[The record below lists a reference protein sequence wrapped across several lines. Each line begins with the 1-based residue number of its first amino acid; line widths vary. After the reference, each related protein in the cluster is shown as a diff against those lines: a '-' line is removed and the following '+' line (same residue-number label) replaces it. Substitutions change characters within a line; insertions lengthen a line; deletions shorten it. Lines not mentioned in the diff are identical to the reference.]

1 MISRL
6 FPRMYEGWIV
16 VTSTSMVLLL
26 LSVTVFYGFG
36 VLYNPIRAEFGWSA
50 GAIGLAFSVRS
61 EVNGIAAP
69 VVGAFID
76 RLGSRRV
83 MVAGLAL
90 VVVTVFLLSFMQEI
104 WQFFVLMFVMAI
116 GTSTTGGQAS
126 MVSAVSWFERRR
138 AQALGVATAG
148 GAAGGMLTIGVALL
162 EGWLGWRGALRAM
175 AGILLLVGGFAALQ
189 VRTRPRGHPQPMDG
203 LARPHTAEG
212 EQANHDDDMRWGVP
226 FRVALRSTAFW
237 MLGIAQ
243 AAFFFVWTV
252 VIVYQIPYM
261 EAQGISRPAAAG
273 LGAGALSFAALVSRL
288 VIGRYADR
296 VGRRGVLLVS
306 FVLMTATIPLLLLI
320 ENILVGMAILAV
332 IGATASAGSP
342 LRTSLIADYYGIR
355 NFGAIN
361 GISMFVGTLGALTG
375 PWIVGEL
382 LDSTGEYTAGWLL
395 TTAVAA
401 ISIPAIIAARPPHAL
416 MERYQAEARAH
427 SRAAHSRSASAEA
440 QPASSGSS
448 GAG

>member
-1 MISRL
+1 
-6 FPRMYEGWIV
+6 
-16 VTSTSMVLLL
+16 
-26 LSVTVFYGFG
+26 
-36 VLYNPIRAEFGWSA
+36 
-50 GAIGLAFSVRS
+50 
-61 EVNGIAAP
+61 
-69 VVGAFID
+69 
-76 RLGSRRV
+76 
-83 MVAGLAL
+83 
-90 VVVTVFLLSFMQEI
+90 
-104 WQFFVLMFVMAI
+104 
-116 GTSTTGGQAS
+116 
-126 MVSAVSWFERRR
+126 
-138 AQALGVATAG
+138 
-148 GAAGGMLTIGVALL
+148 
-162 EGWLGWRGALRAM
+162 
-175 AGILLLVGGFAALQ
+175 
-189 VRTRPRGHPQPMDG
+189 MDG
-203 LARPHTAEG
+203 LARPPTAEG
-212 EQANHDDDMRWGVP
+212 EQASYDDDMRWGVP
-226 FRVALRSTAFW
+226 FRAALRSRAFW

-288 VIGRYADR
+288 LVGRYADQ
-296 VGRRGVLLVS
+296 VGRRRVLLVS

-361 GISMFVGTLGALTG
+361 GISMFVGTVGALVG
-375 PWIVGEL
+375 PAIVGWL
-382 LDSTGEYTAGWLL
+382 FDTTGEYTAGWLL

-427 SRAAHSRSASAEA
+427 SRAPRVTAPRPASTEA
-440 QPASSGSS
+440 QPASSGPS
-448 GAG
+448 GTG